1 LEKVLGPCYLLVM
14 PVAAFCPRVN
24 AVKPLFA
31 VLLSVLLL
39 LLSPTLAAEPV
50 RVTGVRVTQAPDKT
64 RLVLALSA
72 KVTPQIFLLAGP
84 DRLVIDLADARL
96 AAKLPKPAGDDPNL
110 TGLRSGAR
118 AGDDLRI
125 VLDLKRPVGI
135 KTYTVAA
142 AAAQGPRLVVDLI
155 PTAGS
160 KNDADA
166 RADTV
171 TAAAVAAATEALNAS
186 APPSAQ
192 PPPRTKAR
200 ARGRAARTLVVAI
213 DAGHG
218 GADPGAIGARGT
230 REKDITLAIARR
242 LAALVAKEPGM
253 RAVLIRDRD
262 TFVPLRARIRKAR
275 KHNADLFVSIHA
287 DAFDSPRARG
297 SSVFTLSRRG
307 ASSEAAKWL
316 ADKENSADRVG
327 GVDLGEHDDQLAT
340 VMLDMVQNAAQE
352 RSVKAAGAVLSNLS
366 RLGATH
372 NQGVQKAGFVVL
384 KSPDIPSIL
393 VETAFISNPGEE
405 ARLRSGAQQQ
415 RLAAAILAGIK
426 QYFQHYREQTA
437 VWPAGADLESGPG
450 GGDG

>member
-1 LEKVLGPCYLLVM
+1 M
-14 PVAAFCPRVN
+14 PVAASCPLVK

-31 VLLSVLLL
+31 VLLPVLLL

-72 KVTPQIFLLAGP
+72 SVTPQIFLLAGP
-84 DRLVIDLADARL
+84 DRLVIDLPDARL
-96 AAKLPKPAGDDPNL
+96 SAKLPKPDRGDPNL
-110 TGLRSGAR
+110 KGLRSAAR
-118 AGDDLRI
+118 EGTDLRI
-125 VLDLKRPVGI
+125 VLDLKRPVEV
-135 KTYTVAA
+135 KSYAKAA
-142 AAAQGPRLVVDLI
+142 DGSRGSRLVVDLI
-155 PTAGS
+155 PTTGA

-166 RADTV
+166 RADSV
-171 TAAAVAAATEALNAS
+171 TAAAAAAAAKALEAN
-186 APPSAQ
+186 APPSAR

-200 ARGRAARTLVVAI
+200 ARGQAPRTLVVAI

-218 GADPGAIGARGT
+218 GADPGAIGAHGT

-253 RAVLIRDRD
+253 RPVLIRDSD
-262 TFVPLRARIRKAR
+262 TFVPLRGRIRKAR
-275 KHNADLFVSIHA
+275 KHNADLFISIHA
-287 DAFDSPRARG
+287 DAVDSPRARG

-327 GVDLGEHDDQLAT
+327 GVDLGEQDDQLAT

-352 RSVKAAGAVLSNLS
+352 RSVKAAGAVLRNLS

-372 NQGVQKAGFVVL
+372 KEGVQKAGFVVL
-384 KSPDIPSIL
+384 KSPDIPSLL

-405 ARLRSGAQQQ
+405 ARLRNGAQQQ

-426 QYFQHYREQTA
+426 QYFHHYREQTA
-437 VWPAGADLESGPG
+437 GRPLSADAQSDNGA
-450 GGDG
+450 GDG

>member
-1 LEKVLGPCYLLVM
+1 M

-135 KTYTVAA
+135 KSYAMAA
-142 AAAQGPRLVVDLI
+142 DAGRGSRFVVDLI
-155 PTAGS
+155 PTAGART
-160 KNDADA
+160 DADA
-166 RADTV
+166 RTD
-171 TAAAVAAATEALNAS
+171 TAAAVAAAAEALNAS

-200 ARGRAARTLVVAI
+200 ARGRPARTLVVAI

-426 QYFQHYREQTA
+426 QYFHHYREQTA
-437 VWPAGADLESGPG
+437 AQPLSADAQSGNGA
-450 GGDG
+450 GDG

>member
-1 LEKVLGPCYLLVM
+1 M
-14 PVAAFCPRVN
+14 SVAAFCPRVK

-31 VLLSVLLL
+31 VLLPVLLL

-135 KTYTVAA
+135 KSYAMAA
-142 AAAQGPRLVVDLI
+142 DAGRGSRLVVDLI
-155 PTAGS
+155 PTAGARTG
-160 KNDADA
+160 ADA
-166 RADTV
+166 RTDTNTNTNTV
-171 TAAAVAAATEALNAS
+171 TAAAVAAAAEALNAN

-200 ARGRAARTLVVAI
+200 ARARAARTLVVAI

-218 GADPGAIGARGT
+218 GADPGAIGAHGT

-253 RAVLIRDRD
+253 RAVLIRDSD
-262 TFVPLRARIRKAR
+262 TFVPLRGRIRKAR
-275 KHNADLFVSIHA
+275 KHNADLFISIHA

-352 RSVKAAGAVLSNLS
+352 RSVKAAGAVLNNLS

-372 NQGVQKAGFVVL
+372 KQGVQKAGFVVL

-393 VETAFISNPGEE
+393 IETAFISNPGEE

-415 RLAAAILAGIK
+415 RLAVAILAGIK

-437 VWPAGADLESGPG
+437 VRPLSADAQSGNGA
-450 GGDG
+450 GDG

>member
-1 LEKVLGPCYLLVM
+1 M
-14 PVAAFCPRVN
+14 
-24 AVKPLFA
+24 KPLLA
-31 VLLSVLLL
+31 VLLPLLLL

-50 RVTGVRVTQAPDKT
+50 RVTGVRVTPAPDKT

-96 AAKLPKPAGDDPNL
+96 AARLPKPAGGDPNL
-110 TGLRSGAR
+110 SGLRSGVR
-118 AGDDLRI
+118 EGDDLRI

-135 KTYTVAA
+135 KSYAVAA

-155 PTAGS
+155 PAAGS

-166 RADTV
+166 RADTDTV
-171 TAAAVAAATEALNAS
+171 TAAAVAAAAEALNAS
-186 APPSAQ
+186 TPPSAQ

-218 GADPGAIGARGT
+218 GADPGAIGPHGT

-253 RAVLIRDRD
+253 RAVLIRNSD
-262 TFVPLRARIRKAR
+262 TFVPLRGRIRKAR

-426 QYFQHYREQTA
+426 QYFHHYREQTA
-437 VWPAGADLESGPG
+437 AQPLSADAQSGNGA
-450 GGDG
+450 GDG